1 MICEKV
7 LYCGTGLVCG
17 LLIFAAPSTSADDK
31 ADKPSLSGVWVMK
44 GGETKIEFCAKS
56 VVKICPHG
64 DDKVIAVL
72 CEYTVEKEGL
82 VKAKITGYEGKDE
95 VKDIVKEK
103 LPFGTE
109 FSFKWQVK
117 DGTAKL
123 DELKGDQV
131 DLLKSHLEGD
141 YSPKK

>member
-17 LLIFAAPSTSADDK
+17 LLVLAGPFASADDK
-31 ADKPSLSGVWVMK
+31 TEKSSLSGIWVLK
-44 GGETKIEFCAKS
+44 SGETKIEFCDKK

-103 LPFGTE
+103 LPLGTE
-109 FSFKWQVK
+109 FRFKWLVK

-123 DELKGDQV
+123 DDLKGDQV

>member
-1 MICEKV
+1 MIRENFLHYVMGIACCLVV
-7 LYCGTGLVCG
+7 LAVPP
-17 LLIFAAPSTSADDK
+17 ASADNK
-31 ADKPSLSGVWVMK
+31 TDKPSLSGVWVLK
-44 GGETKIEFCAKS
+44 GGETKIEFCDKN

-64 DDKVIAVL
+64 DDTVIAVI

-82 VKAKITGYEGKDE
+82 VKAKITAYEGKDE

-103 LPFGTE
+103 LPLGTE
-109 FSFKWQVK
+109 FSFKWHLK

-123 DELKGDQV
+123 DDLKGDQV
-131 DLLKSHLEGD
+131 ELLKSHLEGE